1 MPTYWGCFAAPFI
14 SEKSRPDGSGEESL
28 LFFIGKEL
36 FTMSEKRRDNKGRIL
51 RTGESQRKDLL
62 YQYRYTDLGG
72 KRRAIYSSDLRELR
86 EKESEVQRLL
96 NSGVD
101 YAGGNI
107 TVVELLERYIRLK
120 KGVRYNTKVGY
131 QFVLNLTRKEDFG
144 RRKIR
149 DIKVWDAKQWFI
161 KLTEDGRGYNTVAS
175 VRGVIK
181 PAFQMAYNEDLIR
194 RNPFDFKLDMI
205 PNNSRKRI
213 AMTEEQQKAFLTF
226 IAEDPH
232 YRQYLDEFLVLL
244 GTGMRISEF
253 TGLTI
258 HDLDFEKRRIH
269 VDHQLVRTR
278 SGEYYIEE
286 TKTKSGVRY
295 IPMLE
300 QVYESLQNIVANRR
314 TVKTEKNIGDRS
326 GFILLDK
333 DGNPKVAMHIEH
345 VMKRAWNKYN
355 ATHETPLPLIT
366 PHVFRHTFCTNMA
379 NAGMDIKSLQYLM
392 GHSDVGVTLNVY
404 THASY
409 EKVEQAMGQIHY
421 TNPYTI

>member
-1 MPTYWGCFAAPFI
+1 
-14 SEKSRPDGSGEESL
+14 
-28 LFFIGKEL
+28 
-36 FTMSEKRRDNKGRIL
+36 MSEKRKDNKGRIL
-51 RTGESQRKDLL
+51 RKGESQRKDLL

-72 KRRAIYSSDLRELR
+72 KRRTVYSSELGRLR
-86 EKESEVQRLL
+86 EKESEIQKFL

-101 YAGGNI
+101 YAAGNI
-107 TVVELLERYIRLK
+107 TVLELIERYIRLK
-120 KGVRYNTKVGY
+120 RGVRYNTKVGY
-131 QFVLNLTRKEDFG
+131 QFVLNLVRKEDFG
-144 RRKIR
+144 YRKIR
-149 DIKVWDAKQWFI
+149 DIKVSDARQWFI
-161 KLTEDGRGYNTVAS
+161 KLTEDGRGYSTITS

-181 PAFQMAYNEDLIR
+181 PAFQMAYNEDIVR

-205 PNNSRKRI
+205 PNNSKKRI

-226 IAEDPH
+226 IEEDQH
-232 YRQYLDEFLVLL
+232 YCKYLDEFLVLL
-244 GTGMRISEF
+244 GTGMRIGEF
-253 TGLTI
+253 TGLTV

-295 IPMLE
+295 IPMVGK
-300 QVYESLQNIVANRR
+300 VYESLQNILANRKP
-314 TVKTEKNIGDRS
+314 VNIEPVIGGHS
-326 GFILLDK
+326 GFILLNK
-333 DGNPKVAMHIEH
+333 DGNPKIAMHIEH

-355 ATHETPLPLIT
+355 ATHETPLPPVT
-366 PHVFRHTFCTNMA
+366 PHVLRHTFCTNMA

-392 GHSDVGVTLNVY
+392 GHSDVSVTLNVY

-409 EKVEQAMGQIHY
+409 DKAEQAMRQIEY

>member
-1 MPTYWGCFAAPFI
+1 
-14 SEKSRPDGSGEESL
+14 
-28 LFFIGKEL
+28 
-36 FTMSEKRRDNKGRIL
+36 MSDKRKDHKGRIL
-51 RTGESQRKDLL
+51 RKGEGQRKDLL
-62 YQYRYTDLGG
+62 YQYRYTDLEG
-72 KRRAIYSSDLRELR
+72 KRRTVYSSDLRQLR
-86 EKESEVQRLL
+86 EKESEIQKFL

-101 YAGGNI
+101 YAAGNI
-107 TVVELLERYIRLK
+107 TVVELIERYIRLK
-120 KGVRYNTKVGY
+120 RGVRYNTRVGY
-131 QFVLNLTRKEDFG
+131 QFVLNLVRKENFG
-144 RRKIR
+144 YRKIR
-149 DIKVWDAKQWFI
+149 DIKVSDAKQWFI
-161 KLTEDGRGYNTVAS
+161 KLTEDGRGYSTITS

-181 PAFQMAYNEDLIR
+181 PAFQMAYNEDIVR

-205 PNNSRKRI
+205 PNNSKKRV

-226 IAEDPH
+226 IEEDRH
-232 YRQYLDEFLVLL
+232 YCKYLDEFLVLL

-253 TGLTI
+253 TGLTV

-295 IPMLE
+295 IPMVE
-300 QVYESLQNIVANRR
+300 KVYESLQNILANRKP
-314 TVKTEKNIGDRS
+314 VETERVIGGHS

-333 DGNPKVAMHIEH
+333 DGNPKIAMHIEH

-355 ATHETPLPLIT
+355 ATHETPLPPIT
-366 PHVFRHTFCTNMA
+366 PHVLRHTFCTNMA

-392 GHSDVGVTLNVY
+392 GHSDVSVTLNVY

-409 EKVEQAMGQIHY
+409 DKAEQAMRQIEY
-421 TNPYTI
+421 TN